1 MSTSQKII
9 SCSSLVRILKI
20 MFRKLL
26 RIEILLEMGTP
37 QISQFL
43 FFLSVVNQDFQFD
56 WEIPNTKKYF
66 RKEEYQNVF
75 WENIFWTFKQKLIIL
90 LHTCIKCYIRK
101 HFFKKRKSYN
111 FFLTTTIWTSHCVP
125 RIVPPKILRHQ
136 FEKVKARK
144 NTYHISKLRWHYLYI
159 QSANIQDYYFRRYTA

>member
-56 WEIPNTKKYF
+56 
-66 RKEEYQNVF
+66 
-75 WENIFWTFKQKLIIL
+75 
-90 LHTCIKCYIRK
+90 
-101 HFFKKRKSYN
+101 
-111 FFLTTTIWTSHCVP
+111 
-125 RIVPPKILRHQ
+125 
-136 FEKVKARK
+136 
-144 NTYHISKLRWHYLYI
+144 
-159 QSANIQDYYFRRYTA
+159 